1 MIPRIKFLKI
11 KYEIQSYET
20 FKGHKNNTQII
31 PVQYPSKKKENL
43 KRKYGTPRK
52 SQVRKG
58 SCNTGVQRDYYQ
70 NYVHEIINYLLK
82 NKKKPKTQ
90 HTQQR

>member
-58 SCNTGVQRDYYQ
+58 SCNTGVTQVYK
-70 NYVHEIINYLLK
+70 ETII
-82 NKKKPKTQ
+82 KTMFMK
-90 HTQQR
+90 

>member
-1 MIPRIKFLKI
+1 MRYNHMKLLK
-11 KYEIQSYET
+11 KVT
-20 FKGHKNNTQII
+20 KII
-31 PVQYPSKKKENL
+31 PKLYLSSTLKKKQNL